1 MKTVRII
8 KPDKTLKGKIQLP
21 SSKSISNRLLIM
33 QAVSG
38 EKFSINNLSRA
49 DDTVILQKLLNTI
62 DMSAN
67 QKDAVVIDCSNSGAD
82 LRFLTALLAIKP
94 GRWVLTGTDR
104 MKQRPVG
111 ELVDSLKQLGASV
124 EYLGNVGFPPLLI
137 KGRKLGSCDLHI
149 NAGISS
155 QFISALLMIGPYLSK
170 GLTLHLKGD
179 VVSEP
184 YINMTVKL
192 MKECGIKITKW
203 KHEILIEPGTY
214 SGNQFTIEP
223 DWSAA
228 SFWYQAAA
236 LADNVNLELP
246 GLSEKS
252 MQGDSLIASAF
263 TVFGVHSEFG
273 KIKVKK
279 AMSHEPR
286 ARSEESRAMSHEPR
300 ARSEESRA
308 MSHEPRPRSEES
320 RAMSHEP
327 RARSEESRAMSHEPR
342 AMSEESRAMSHEPRA
357 RSEESR
363 AMSHEPRARSD
374 QSMGTVIL
382 SKTPSI
388 PEGFYY
394 DFTHHPDLALPM
406 IATCAALGL
415 RGRFEGLKSLAIKES
430 DRVRS
435 LTTELQKLGCKLKLT
450 TGDFP
455 VIEIQPSK
463 LLQNPDAV
471 IDTYRDHRMAMT
483 FAMLALKTGSIR
495 IADPEVVTKSYPGFW
510 EDLDTM
516 GFKKINGDP
525 APSRKSA
532 T

>member
-1 MKTVRII
+1 MKTVKII
-8 KPDKTLKGKIQLP
+8 KPDKMLKGKIQLP

-38 EKFSINNLSRA
+38 EKFSISNLSRA

-308 MSHEPRPRSEES
+308 MSHEPR
-320 RAMSHEP
+320 
-327 RARSEESRAMSHEPR
+327 
-342 AMSEESRAMSHEPRA
+342 
-357 RSEESR
+357 
-363 AMSHEPRARSD
+363 ARSD